1 MIKLRICIN
10 GKDAT
15 EGILPYQKVLTV
27 TCITGNTFLDHLVK
41 VISASNL
48 YGKVFIFSLVI
59 INMLDFV
66 RLFPLFHL

>member
-1 MIKLRICIN
+1 MIKLRISIN

-15 EGILPYQKVLTV
+15 EGIFPYQKVLNV
-27 TCITGNTFLDHLVK
+27 TCITVLDHLVK

-66 RLFPLFHL
+66 RLFPPFYL